1 VLDKSRLQR
10 MERFA
15 VREPLDRCDG
25 LAVMHCGERQTRVDA
40 APVEQH
46 RASAALTVIATLLG
60 SREREMFTQSV
71 DKSCPRIERQ
81 SMQLSVHSKFDTY
94 WSHRLGVGPLGG
106 QRKPRETTSR
116 KAAVTVPDART
127 ARRVIRVP
135 RCPFSSMTGAFVPGF
150 DPPSLVVKRLA
161 ASRPTGV

>member
-1 VLDKSRLQR
+1 LKTIVLDKSRLQR

-71 DKSCPRIERQ
+71 DKSCPRIEHQ
-81 SMQLSVHSKFDTY
+81 SMQLSVHSEFDTY

-106 QRKPRETTSR
+106 QRKPRETTEQESGCDGPGRQNRSSGDPSASVSVFIHDWRLRSWFRSAVSR
-116 KAAVTVPDART
+116 RET
-127 ARRVIRVP
+127 
-135 RCPFSSMTGAFVPGF
+135 
-150 DPPSLVVKRLA
+150 
-161 ASRPTGV
+161 ASR